1 MDEFLFR
8 YRADLAS
15 VHDGDT
21 VTLDLDLGLRVRVRV
36 TARLYG
42 PDPDGRVGLD
52 APELNTPEGVAARD
66 WLAARLAGAELVART
81 VADRTEKFGR
91 WLVVLFARRAGS
103 MWANVNAELL
113 AAGHAKPKTY

>member
-1 MDEFLFR
+1 MDDFLYR

-21 VTLDLDLGLRVRVRV
+21 VTLDLDLGLRVRARV

-52 APELNTPEGVAARD
+52 APELSTPEGVAARD
-66 WLAARLAGAELVART
+66 WLVARLAAGEFASV
-81 VADRTEKFGR
+81 
-91 WLVVLFARRAGS
+91 LVVASVGTGGMSDQLLFG
-103 MWANVNAELL
+103 
-113 AAGHAKPKTY
+113 